1 MNATGTQIEVA
12 SVAKRFG
19 PHQVLQNVDLLVQPG
34 ELLALLG
41 PSGSGKTTLLRI
53 VAGLE
58 HADEG
63 TVQFDR
69 DDAQRRR
76 PCERGVG
83 FVFQHYALFRHM
95 TVARNVGFGLSVRK
109 LPRAQIDAKVA
120 DLLRLVQL
128 EQWADR
134 YPSQLSGG
142 QRQRVALARALA
154 VQPRVLL
161 LDEPFGALDA
171 VVRRDL
177 RRWLRR
183 LHRELSITTIFVTH
197 DQAEAFELADRVV
210 LMNAG
215 RIAQAGTPLDVYRE
229 PADEFVMR
237 FLGEANAMPC
247 ESRNGVLTGPGG
259 FVIGRVEEIEA
270 CLSGTAYI
278 RPRHVRL
285 RPAAGGVWRVTDI
298 VPGAESARV
307 IIARGDT
314 TLDADMPIERLFGAS
329 LRPGVEVDVSFS
341 AGRMFFTNTAVR
353 PRDIM
358 PMQCVSDSH
367 HATEAASP

>member
-1 MNATGTQIEVA
+1 MKATATRIEVA
-12 SVAKRFG
+12 NVAKRFG
-19 PHQVLQNVDLLVQPG
+19 PHQVLHNIDLAVQPG

-63 TVQFDR
+63 TVRFDN
-69 DDAQRRR
+69 DDARHRR
-76 PCERGVG
+76 PHERGVG

-109 LPRAQIDAKVA
+109 LPREQIEAKVA

-197 DQAEAFELADRVV
+197 DQTEAFELADRVV

-215 RIAQAGTPLDVYRE
+215 RIAQVGTPRDVYRE

-237 FLGEANAMPC
+237 FLGEANAIPC
-247 ESRNGVLTGPGG
+247 ESRKGVVIGPGG
-259 FVIGRVEEIEA
+259 LVIGRVEETEE

-278 RPRHVRL
+278 RLRHVRL
-285 RPAAGGVWRVTDI
+285 RRADGGGWRVTDI
-298 VPGAESARV
+298 VPGAETARV
-307 IIARGDT
+307 MVARGDT
-314 TLDADMPIERLFGAS
+314 TVEADVPIERLLDTT
-329 LRPGVEVDVSFS
+329 LRTGIEVEVSFR
-341 AGRMFFTNTAVR
+341 AGRMFFTNMTTR
-353 PRDIM
+353 PKDIM
-358 PMQCVSDSH
+358 PVLRVPDPEVARASSD
-367 HATEAASP
+367 